1 MPEQI
6 YLNGKFLNRQYAMQ
20 HAEDRGNQFADA
32 IYDVVAV
39 YHGRLVDEQAHLDR
53 LQYSLD
59 ALGIEFFMTIP
70 TLKLLIR
77 DLLKRNRIMNGHV
90 YIQISRGVQAR
101 NHAIPIPQPKAGLY
115 MATCFIDYDNNP
127 KIKTGIKV
135 MSAADERWAR
145 PDIKSV
151 GLLPNILAKSEA
163 IKQGYHDVVFVDDN
177 GKLREGSSN
186 NFYAIKGKQIY
197 QYPTDGSILA
207 GITRLGVLSLIP
219 QSGLE
224 IINDGF
230 PINQLDEIDEA
241 FITSAG
247 IFIMPIVQIN
257 QKIISNGVPGD
268 YTKKLQ
274 ASYHSYIMGFAQE
287 IAV

>member
-32 IYDVVAV
+32 IYDVVPA

-53 LQYSLD
+53 LQYSLGE
-59 ALGIEFFMTIP
+59 LGIEFFMTMP

-77 DLLKRNRIMNGHV
+77 DLFKRNRINNGHV

-101 NHAIPIPQPKAGLY
+101 SHAIPIPQPKAGLY
-115 MATCFIDYDNNP
+115 MATQTIDFDNNP
-127 KIKTGIKV
+127 KSKNGIKV
-135 MSAADERWAR
+135 MTVADERWAR

-151 GLLPNILAKSEA
+151 GLLPNVLAKSEA
-163 IKQGYHDVVFVDDN
+163 IKQGYDDAVFVDEN
-177 GKLREGSSN
+177 GKLREGTSN
-186 NFYAIKGKQIY
+186 NFYAIKGDKIY

-207 GITRLGVLSLIP
+207 GITRLGISSLLP

-224 IINDGF
+224 VVSDGF
-230 PINQLDEIDEA
+230 PSNQLDGIDEA
-241 FITSAG
+241 FITSSG

-257 QKIISNGVPGD
+257 QTMLGNGKVGKH
-268 YTKKLQ
+268 TKNLQ
-274 ASYHSYIMGFAQE
+274 ASYRSYAMGFAQE
-287 IAV
+287 ILL

>member
-1 MPEQI
+1 MPQQI

-20 HAEDRGNQFADA
+20 HVEDRGNQFADA
-32 IYDVVAV
+32 IYDVVPV

-53 LQYSLD
+53 LQFSLSE
-59 ALGIEFFMTIP
+59 LGIEFFMTIP

-77 DLLKRNRIMNGHV
+77 DLFKRNRISNGHV

-101 NHAIPIPQPKAGLY
+101 SHAIPIPQPKAGLY
-115 MATCFIDYDNNP
+115 MATQTIDFDNNP
-127 KIKTGIKV
+127 KSKQGIKV
-135 MSAADERWAR
+135 MTAADGRWAR

-151 GLLPNILAKSEA
+151 GLLPNVLAKSEA
-163 IKQGYHDVVFVDDN
+163 IKQGYDDVIFVDDN

-186 NFYAIKGKQIY
+186 NFYAIKGNQIY

-207 GITRLGVLSLIP
+207 GITRLGILSLLP
-219 QSGLE
+219 QSGLK

-230 PINQLDEIDEA
+230 PSSQLDDIDEA
-241 FITSAG
+241 FITSSG

-257 QKIISNGVPGD
+257 QTIIGNGTVGKH
-268 YTKKLQ
+268 TKNLQ
-274 ASYHSYIMGFAQE
+274 ASYHSYAMGFAQE
-287 IAV
+287 ILL